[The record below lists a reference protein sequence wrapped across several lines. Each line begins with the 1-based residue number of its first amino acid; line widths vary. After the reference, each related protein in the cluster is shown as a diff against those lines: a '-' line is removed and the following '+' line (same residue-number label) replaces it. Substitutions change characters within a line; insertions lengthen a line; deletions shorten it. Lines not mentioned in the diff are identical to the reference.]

1 MTSTRSSPASG
12 VVARAVERHGPVG
25 GGGLAGVEDLLGA
38 DPDAPGDLVR
48 CRGATALGLEVVR
61 DALHADRELLQ
72 VARHAQGPAL
82 IAEMAPELAQYG
94 RHGERRERCR
104 AGWIEAVDRLQQA
117 ERGHLLEVFERFV
130 APRIAARELPRK
142 GQEPVHERL
151 LRRAIPM
158 PLVPRE
164 QPSFF
169 CPIAL
174 GGAHAVRLLSTTG
187 ESRLS
192 GGVDECVV
200 RHRRGVG
207 SDHSPKR
214 TVVMGY

>member
-1 MTSTRSSPASG
+1 MLTPMRRAISSG
-12 VVARAVERHGPVG
+12 VGERPKF
-25 GGGLAGVEDLLGA
+25 
-38 DPDAPGDLVR
+38 
-48 CRGATALGLEVVR
+48 GLEVVGY
-61 DALHADRELLQ
+61 ALHADRELLQ
-72 VARHAQGPAL
+72 LARHAQRPAP
-82 IAEMAPELAQYG
+82 IAEMALELAQYR

-104 AGWIEAVDRLQQA
+104 PGWIETVDRLQQT
-117 ERGHLLEVFERFV
+117 ERGHLHEVFERLA

-174 GGAHAVRLLSTTG
+174 GGTHAVRLLSTTG
-187 ESRLS
+187 ESTLS
-192 GGVDECVV
+192 GGVVVCVV

-207 SDHSPKR
+207 LDHPPKV